1 MRHLLLLLLQA
12 DDFQADGSFYTSG
25 LFFFVGR
32 SYKMSHRG
40 NLARMFGGGV
50 ASQRVAQGV
59 VEIAQLKMTHDG
71 VGSDT
76 TPPFVPKQNLIL
88 AQTSVPQTAFQG
100 SQYQIEFEIPRHL
113 GKMLDNQLNFQITFP
128 NTSGGALNASI
139 MPTTFWCDA
148 IEVLYNGNVVE
159 RVEREEIHQETVQY
173 LTDPELLK
181 QARRLNVDSTTGGTT
196 TFPVPNGGI
205 TKSFWLPLWSNCL
218 SSAQPYIR
226 GFDGTWKYR
235 LWLTNNIWAT
245 GDGLPNSGLSAPV
258 LKQMYMYITEAGL
271 QPGVESAV
279 MSAHSQGAVYRTVIR
294 NKWVKTESSIAA
306 NQEYQQTLTA
316 FNTDSSAL
324 VLYVK
329 PQDAFP
335 LQRIQKLQIAGQDD
349 FKNYVQIRD
358 AANGELTIQLQADE
372 VSVDASLYVPLTSVS
387 TLPFTAATTPQD
399 VKGLQKFYLFP
410 FCSNLDKVLCEGK
423 VAGGYLLTG
432 QERIVINPAT
442 TLQGALTAANTFGD
456 GGVQVC
462 VVSYEYCKISIQNRQ
477 PSVRR
482 TV

>member
-1 MRHLLLLLLQA
+1 
-12 DDFQADGSFYTSG
+12 
-25 LFFFVGR
+25 
-32 SYKMSHRG
+32 MSHRM
-40 NLARMFGGGV
+40 NLARAFGGI
-50 ASQRVAQGV
+50 ASRAQAQGV

-71 VGSDT
+71 VGSDS
-76 TPPFVPKQNLIL
+76 TPPYVPKQNLIL
-88 AQTSVPQTAFQG
+88 AQTSVPANPFQG
-100 SQYQIEFEIPRHL
+100 SQYQIEFEVPRHL
-113 GKMLDNQLNFQITFP
+113 GKMLDNQLNFQITFN
-128 NTSGGALNASI
+128 NTTGATINVPV

-181 QARRLNVDSTTGGTT
+181 QARRLNIDPNTGGLT
-196 TFPVPNGGI
+196 TFAVPAN
-205 TKSFWLPLWSNCL
+205 TAVAKSFWLPLWSNCL
-218 SSAQPYIR
+218 SSSQPYIR

-235 LWLTNNIWAT
+235 LWLTNNIWSNST
-245 GDGLPNSGLSAPV
+245 GTSPGASGDLTFAMT
-258 LKQMYMYITEAGL
+258 QMYMYITEAGL

-279 MSAHSQGAVYRTVIR
+279 MSAHSSGAVYRTVIR
-294 NKWVKTESSIAA
+294 NKWVKTEQSLPA
-306 NQEYQQTLTA
+306 NKEYQQTLTA

-329 PQDAFP
+329 PQDAYP
-335 LQRIQKLQIAGQDD
+335 YQRLQKLSIGEQDD
-349 FKNYVQIRD
+349 FTNYVQIRD
-358 AANGELTIQLQADE
+358 AANGELTIQLQPDE

-387 TLPFTAATTPQD
+387 VAPFVNASDPLTNTT
-399 VKGLQKFYLFP
+399 GLQKFYLFP

-432 QERIVINPAT
+432 QERIVINPST
-442 TLQGALTAANTFGD
+442 TLDSAYIGANKLKPSGLTPPQANT
-456 GGVQVC
+456 GVQVC

>member
-1 MRHLLLLLLQA
+1 
-12 DDFQADGSFYTSG
+12 
-25 LFFFVGR
+25 
-32 SYKMSHRG
+32 MSHRM
-40 NLARMFGGGV
+40 NLARAFGGGV
-50 ASQRVAQGV
+50 ASQRAVQGV

-76 TPPFVPKQNLIL
+76 TPPYVPKQNLIL

-100 SQYQIEFEIPRHL
+100 TQYNIEFEIPRHL

-128 NTSGGALNASI
+128 NAGVSALSASV

-148 IEVLYNGNVVE
+148 IEILYNGNVVE
-159 RVEREEIHQETVQY
+159 RVEREEIHQETLQY

-181 QARRLNVDSTTGGTT
+181 QARRLNADATTGGTT
-196 TFPVPNGGI
+196 TFSVPPGGV
-205 TKSFWLPLWSNCL
+205 TKSFWLPLWANAL

-226 GFDGTWKYR
+226 GFDGTWKYK
-235 LWLTNNIWAT
+235 LYLTDNIWAT
-245 GDGLPNSGLSAPV
+245 GDGLPNSGLANPT
-258 LKQMYMYITEAGL
+258 LNQMYMYITEAGL

-279 MSAHSQGAVYRTVIR
+279 MSAHSSGAVYRTVIR
-294 NKWVKTESSIAA
+294 NKWVKTEQTIAA

-329 PQDAFP
+329 PQSALP
-335 LQRIQKLQIAGQDD
+335 LYRIQKLQLGGQDD

-372 VSVDASLYVPLTSVS
+372 VAVDASLYLPLTSVS
-387 TLPFTAATTPQD
+387 VAPFAAATTTPQN
-399 VKGLQKFYLFP
+399 VTGLQKFYLFP

-432 QERIVINPAT
+432 QERIVINPST
-442 TLQGALTAANTFGD
+442 TLAGAWNGSAFIT

-462 VVSYEYCKISIQNRQ
+462 VVSYEYCKISCQGRQ

>member
-1 MRHLLLLLLQA
+1 MNAAR
-12 DDFQADGSFYTSG
+12 
-25 LFFFVGR
+25 LF
-32 SYKMSHRG
+32 
-40 NLARMFGGGV
+40 GGV
-50 ASQRVAQGV
+50 ASQARAQAA

-76 TPPFVPKQNLIL
+76 TPPYVPKQNLVL

-100 SQYQIEFEIPRHL
+100 SQLPIEFEIPRHL
-113 GKMLDNQLNFQITFP
+113 GKILDAQINFQITWP

-159 RVEREEIHQETVQY
+159 RVEREEIHQETTQY
-173 LTDPELLK
+173 MTDPELLK
-181 QARRLNVDSTTGGTT
+181 QARRMNLSSTTGGTT
-196 TFPVPNGGI
+196 TFPVPNGGVA
-205 TKSFWLPLWSNCL
+205 KSFWLPLWANAL
-218 SSAQPYIR
+218 NSAQPYIR
-226 GFDGTWKYR
+226 GFDGTWKFKLY
-235 LWLTNNIWAT
+235 LTNNIWAT
-245 GDGLPNSGLSAPV
+245 GDGLPNAGLAAPT
-258 LKQMYMYITEAGL
+258 LNQMYLYITEAGL

-279 MSAHSQGAVYRTVIR
+279 MNAHSSGSVYRTVIR
-294 NKWVKTESSIAA
+294 NKWVKTEASLPAGK
-306 NQEYQQTLTA
+306 EYQQTLTA

-329 PQDAFP
+329 PQETIP
-335 LQRIQKLQIAGQDD
+335 LHRIQKLEIAGQD
-349 FKNYVQIRD
+349 NIGTYVQIRD
-358 AANGELTIQLQADE
+358 AANGELTIQLQPDE

-387 TLPFTAATTPQD
+387 TLPFTTATTPED

-410 FCSNLDKVLCEGK
+410 FCSNMDKVLAEGK

-432 QERIVINPAT
+432 QERIVIKPAT
-442 TLQGALTAANTFGD
+442 NLTGALTAANTFGS
-456 GGVQVC
+456 GGVQVT
-462 VVSYEYCKISIQNRQ
+462 VVSYEYCKISVQNRQ

>member
-1 MRHLLLLLLQA
+1 
-12 DDFQADGSFYTSG
+12 
-25 LFFFVGR
+25 
-32 SYKMSHRG
+32 MSHRAA
-40 NLARMFGGGV
+40 LARVFGGGV
-50 ASQRVAQGV
+50 ASQARAQGA

-76 TPPFVPKQNLIL
+76 TPPYVPKQNLIL
-88 AQTSVPQTAFQG
+88 AQTSVPQNAFQG

-128 NTSGGALNASI
+128 NASGSTLNASV

-159 RVEREEIHQETVQY
+159 RVEREEIHQETSQY
-173 LTDPELLK
+173 MTDPEFQK
-181 QARRLNVDSTTGGTT
+181 QARRLNLDKDTGGMSV
-196 TFPVPNGGI
+196 FSVPNGGI
-205 TKSFWLPLWSNCL
+205 TKSFWLPLWANCL
-218 SSAQPYIR
+218 SSSQPYIR

-245 GDGLPNSGLSAPV
+245 GDGLPNSGLAAPT

-294 NKWVKTESSIAA
+294 NKWVKTEQELAA
-306 NQEYQQTLTA
+306 GQEYQQTLTS

-324 VLYVK
+324 VLYVR

-335 LQRIQKLQIAGQDD
+335 YQRIQKLQLGSQDD
-349 FKNYVQIRD
+349 FSSYVQIRD
-358 AANGELTIQLQADE
+358 AANGELTIQLQPDE

-387 TLPFTAATTPQD
+387 TLPYVAATTD
-399 VKGLQKFYLFP
+399 IVNVKGLQKFYLFP

-432 QERIVINPAT
+432 QERIVIKPPT
-442 TLQGALTAANTFGD
+442 TLAGALEPVPAPGSGFAFGT

>member
-1 MRHLLLLLLQA
+1 
-12 DDFQADGSFYTSG
+12 
-25 LFFFVGR
+25 
-32 SYKMSHRG
+32 MSHARAALG
-40 NLARMFGGGV
+40 NFGNAARMT
-50 ASQRVAQGV
+50 AQRAAGI

-76 TPPFVPKQNLIL
+76 TPPYVPKQNLIL
-88 AQTSVPQTAFQG
+88 AQTSVPQNAFQG

-113 GKMLDNQLNFQITFP
+113 GKMLDNQLNFQINFT
-128 NTSGGALNASI
+128 NTTGALVQAAV

-159 RVEREEIHQETVQY
+159 RVEREEIHQETSQY
-173 LTDPELLK
+173 MTDPEFQK
-181 QARRLNVDSTTGGTT
+181 QARRLNLDKDTGGMV
-196 TFPVPNGGI
+196 TFPVAANS
-205 TKSFWLPLWSNCL
+205 TVQKSFWLPLWANCL

-245 GDGLPNSGLSAPV
+245 TDGLPSAGLAVPT

-294 NKWVKTESSIAA
+294 NKWVKTEETIAA
-306 NQEYQQTLTA
+306 NQEYQQTLTS

-329 PQDAFP
+329 PQDTFP
-335 LQRIQKLQIAGQDD
+335 YMRIQKLSLGGQDD
-349 FKNYVQIRD
+349 FSNYVQIRD
-358 AANGELTIQLQADE
+358 AANGELTIQLQPDE
-372 VSVDASLYVPLTSVS
+372 VSVDASLYVPLTSFS
-387 TLPFTAATTPQD
+387 TLPFTAATTISD

-432 QERIVINPAT
+432 QERIVIKPPT
-442 TLQGALTAANTFGD
+442 LLQGGLTAPNTFGT